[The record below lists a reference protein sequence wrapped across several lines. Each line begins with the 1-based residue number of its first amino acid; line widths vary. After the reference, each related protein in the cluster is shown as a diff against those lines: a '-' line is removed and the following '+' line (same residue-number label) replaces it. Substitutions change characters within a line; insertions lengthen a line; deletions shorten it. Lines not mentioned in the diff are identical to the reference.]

1 MEPKTA
7 LIITLVGIAFLLVI
21 MGYLAFQCKVA
32 IKKLK
37 SHGEKIFSKNKK

>member
-7 LIITLVGIAFLLVI
+7 LIITLVGIAFLLVT
-21 MGYLAFQCKVA
+21 MGYLAFQCNVA

-37 SHGEKIFSKNKK
+37 SHGETIFSKKKK